1 MSVKFY
7 KQGSHKLKDLK
18 NRIEEIYNSPD
29 RDKPSD
35 FDELFLSF
43 RELLNSGQVRAAEQ
57 VEDGSWTVNAWVKEG
72 ILLGFRFGVIEDYT
86 TNSGFNYYDKST
98 YPLRPSVAEDG
109 IRIVPGGTSIR
120 AGSYVAPG
128 VVIMPPAYINTGA
141 WVGPDTMI
149 DSHAL
154 VGSCAQV
161 GARVHLS
168 AAAQIGGVL
177 EPIGASPVIVEDD
190 VIIGGNSGIYEGIT
204 VKKGAVIGAGTVLTA
219 SVPVYDLV
227 NGKRL
232 KVERGQSLVI
242 PENAVVVPGSRPM
255 RSCDYAIEHGLQINC
270 GLIIKYRDDKTDAA
284 TALEE
289 LLR

>member
-1 MSVKFY
+1 MKE
-7 KQGSHKLKDLK
+7 LKK
-18 NRIEEIYNSPD
+18 RIEEIFDSPG
-29 RDKPSD
+29 REKPAE
-35 FDELFLSF
+35 FDELFSRF
-43 RELLNSGQVRAAEQ
+43 RELLNTGRIRAAEPAG
-57 VEDGSWTVNAWVKEG
+57 DGSWKVNSWVKQG
-72 ILLGFRFGVIEDYT
+72 ILLGFRFGFMEDYT

-98 YPLRPSVAEDG
+98 YPLRPTSLADG

-120 AGSYVAPG
+120 TGCYVSPG

-141 WVGPDTMI
+141 WVGADTMI

-177 EPIGASPVIVEDD
+177 EPIGATPVIIEDD
-190 VIIGGNSGIYEGIT
+190 VIIGGNSGIYEGII

-227 NGKRL
+227 KGERL
-232 KVERGQSLVI
+232 RVKRGQSLVI

-255 RSCDYAIEHGLQINC
+255 ESSPYAVEHGLQINC

>member
-1 MSVKFY
+1 M
-7 KQGSHKLKDLK
+7 QELKK
-18 NRIEEIYNSPD
+18 RIEEIFKDRPD
-29 RDKPSD
+29 EKPGD
-35 FDELFLSF
+35 FDQLFTDF
-43 RELLNSGQVRAAEQ
+43 RGLLDAGKIRAAEPGK
-57 VEDGSWTVNAWVKEG
+57 DGAWKVNAWVKEG
-72 ILLGFRFGVIEDYT
+72 ILLGFRFGAMKDYSLD
-86 TNSGFNYYDKST
+86 NDFNYFDKST
-98 YPLRPSVAEDG
+98 YPLRSASVQDR

-120 AGSYVAPG
+120 SGSYVAPG

-141 WVGPDTMI
+141 WVGPDSMI

-154 VGSCAQV
+154 VGSCAQI

-177 EPIGASPVIVEDD
+177 EPIGASPVIIEDD

-227 NGKRL
+227 NGERL
-232 KVERGQSLVI
+232 KVERGESLVI

-255 RSCDYAIEHGLQINC
+255 NSSPFAREHQLQINC

>member
-1 MSVKFY
+1 VIE
-7 KQGSHKLKDLK
+7 LKK
-18 NRIEEIYNSPD
+18 RIEEIYEAPGM
-29 RDKPSD
+29 DKPGD
-35 FDELFLSF
+35 FGELFSRF
-43 RELLNSGQVRAAEQ
+43 RKLLNSGTARAAEPAG
-57 VEDGSWTVNAWVKEG
+57 DGAWKVNTWVKQG
-72 ILLGFRFGVIEDYT
+72 ILLGFRFGIMEDYST
-86 TNSGFNYYDKST
+86 DSGFNYFDKST
-98 YPLRPSVAEDG
+98 YPLRPTALNDG

-120 AGSYVAPG
+120 TGCFISPG

-177 EPIGASPVIVEDD
+177 EPIGASPVIIEDD

-204 VKKGAVIGAGTVLTA
+204 VKRGAVIGAGTVLTA

-227 NGKRL
+227 KGERL
-232 KVERGQSLVI
+232 KAERGQSLVI
-242 PENAVVVPGSRPM
+242 PENAVVVPGTRPLK
-255 RSCDYAIEHGLQINC
+255 SSEYAIENRIQINC
-270 GLIIKYRDDKTDAA
+270 GLIIKYRDDRTEAA

>member
-1 MSVKFY
+1 MR
-7 KQGSHKLKDLK
+7 LEELR
-18 NRIEEIYNSPD
+18 NRIEEIYNSSEKGRPE
-29 RDKPSD
+29 D
-35 FDELFLSF
+35 FGELFAAFL
-43 RELLNSGQVRAAEQ
+43 ELLESGRIRAAEP
-57 VEDGSWTVNAWVKEG
+57 ESSGTWRVNHWVKEG
-72 ILLGFRFGVIEDYT
+72 ILLGFRFGVMEDFSLD
-86 TNSGFNYYDKST
+86 NGFNYFDKST
-98 YPLRPSVAEDG
+98 YPLRDSSLDSG

-120 AGSYVAPG
+120 SGSYVAPG
-128 VVIMPPAYINTGA
+128 VVIMPPAYVNTGA
-141 WVGPDTMI
+141 WVGADTMI

-161 GARVHLS
+161 GERVHLS

-177 EPIGASPVIVEDD
+177 EPIGASPVVIEDD

-219 SVPVYDLV
+219 SVPIYDLV
-227 NGKRL
+227 HGERL
-232 KVERGQSLVI
+232 KVERGQSLII

-255 RSCDYAIEHGLQINC
+255 VSSDYAVENNLQINC
-270 GLIIKYRDDKTDAA
+270 GLIIKYRDEKTDAA

>member
-1 MSVKFY
+1 VKE
-7 KQGSHKLKDLK
+7 LKK
-18 NRIEEIYNSPD
+18 RIEEIYETKG
-29 RDKPSD
+29 RDQPGD
-35 FDELFLSF
+35 FDELFFRF
-43 RELLNSGQVRAAEQ
+43 RELLNTGKIRAAEPAGN
-57 VEDGSWTVNAWVKEG
+57 GSWKVNAWVKEG
-72 ILLGFRFGVIEDYT
+72 ILLGFRFGIIEDYT
-86 TNSGFNYYDKST
+86 THSGFNYFDKST
-98 YPLRPSVAEDG
+98 YPLRPTSFDDG

-120 AGSYVAPG
+120 SGCYVSPG

-177 EPIGASPVIVEDD
+177 EPIGASPVIIEDD

-219 SVPVYDLV
+219 SVPVYDLAK
-227 NGKRL
+227 GQRL
-232 KVERGQSLVI
+232 RVERGQSLVI

-255 RSCDYAIEHGLQINC
+255 KTSAYAVENNLQINC
-270 GLIIKYRDDKTDAA
+270 GLIIKYRDEKTDAA

>member
-1 MSVKFY
+1 MKE
-7 KQGSHKLKDLK
+7 LKS
-18 NRIEEIYNSPD
+18 RIEEMFDSPETGMPAD
-29 RDKPSD
+29 FPEIFGRFRD
-35 FDELFLSF
+35 
-43 RELLNSGQVRAAEQ
+43 LLNAGSIRAAEPSG
-57 VEDGSWTVNAWVKEG
+57 DGSWKVNAWVKEG
-72 ILLGFRFGVIEDYT
+72 ILLGFRFGVMGDY
-86 TNSGFNYYDKST
+86 SLGRGFNYFDKST
-98 YPLRPSVAEDG
+98 YPLRPGSLGEGV
-109 IRIVPGGTSIR
+109 RIVPGGTSIR
-120 AGSYVAPG
+120 SGSYVAPG

-177 EPIGASPVIVEDD
+177 EPIGASPVIIEDD

-204 VKKGAVIGAGTVLTA
+204 VKRGAVIGAGTVLTA

-227 NGKRL
+227 RGERL
-232 KVERGQSLVI
+232 RAKRGQSLVI

-255 RSCDYAIEHGLQINC
+255 KSPEYAVENQLQINC
-270 GLIIKYRDDKTDAA
+270 GLIIKYRDEKTDAA

>member
-1 MSVKFY
+1 MNE
-7 KQGSHKLKDLK
+7 LRI
-18 NRIEEIYNSPD
+18 RIEEIFDSPG
-29 RDKPSD
+29 REKPAE
-35 FDELFLSF
+35 FDELFSRF
-43 RELLNSGQVRAAEQ
+43 RELLNTGRIRAAEP
-57 VEDGSWTVNAWVKEG
+57 EGDGSWKVNRWVKQG
-72 ILLGFRFGVIEDYT
+72 ILLGFRFGSLEDYT

-98 YPLRPSVAEDG
+98 YPLRPTSLADG

-120 AGSYVAPG
+120 TGCYVSPG

-141 WVGPDTMI
+141 WVGVDTMI

-154 VGSCAQV
+154 VGSCAQI

-177 EPIGASPVIVEDD
+177 EPIGATPVIIEDD
-190 VIIGGNSGIYEGIT
+190 VIIGGNSGIYEGII

-227 NGKRL
+227 NGERL
-232 KVERGQSLVI
+232 RVKRGQSMVI

-255 RSCDYAIEHGLQINC
+255 ESSSYAVEHGLQINC
-270 GLIIKYRDDKTDAA
+270 GLIIKYRDEKTDAA